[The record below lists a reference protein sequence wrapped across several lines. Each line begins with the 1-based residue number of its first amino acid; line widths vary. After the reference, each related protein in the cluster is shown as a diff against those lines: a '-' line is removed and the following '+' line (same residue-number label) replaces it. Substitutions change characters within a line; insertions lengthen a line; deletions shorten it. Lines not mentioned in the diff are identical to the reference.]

1 MFADLSVWVYLGVIF
16 FLTHITIASVTI
28 YLHRAQAHRAIELNS
43 IASHFFR
50 FWLWLTTGIVTRE
63 WVAVHR
69 KHHAK
74 VESREDPHS
83 PQQFGIK
90 TVLTRGAELY
100 QHEAANKETL
110 NKYGHDTPNDW
121 LEKNLY
127 TRHSYLGI
135 AVMLLVNCA
144 LFGPIGMS
152 IWAIQMIWIPV
163 FAAGVINGVGHFWGY
178 RNFEPADA
186 STNIIPIGIFI
197 GGEELHNNHH
207 AFAASAR
214 FSSKWY
220 ELDLGWWYIR
230 QLNFVGL
237 AKVKKLA
244 PVPVLDYQN
253 TVIDMDT
260 IRAVIASRF
269 HVMSYYASSVVK
281 KVYREEKSN
290 YEKTRRKLT
299 RAHRKLLIR
308 HSNLLDE
315 AARSRLNKLLDEND
329 KLKTVYEFGL
339 RLQSI
344 WHAKHASQESLMQ
357 SLRDWCISA
366 EQTGIQA
373 LQDFAMTVRAY
384 RLQEVN

>member
-1 MFADLSVWVYLGVIF
+1 MFTDLSAWIYLGVTL

-28 YLHRAQAHRAIELNS
+28 YLHRAQAHRAIELNPVT
-43 IASHFFR
+43 SHFFR
-50 FWLWLTTGIVTRE
+50 FWLWLTTGIVTKE

-74 VESREDPHS
+74 VEAEEDPHS

-100 QHEAANKETL
+100 QHEAANQETL
-110 NKYGHDTPNDW
+110 NKYGHDAPGDW
-121 LEKNLY
+121 LENNLY

-135 AVMLLVNCA
+135 SIMLLTNCI
-144 LFGPIGMS
+144 LFGPIGLT

-163 FAAGVINGVGHFWGY
+163 FAAGVINGMGHWWGY
-178 RNFEPADA
+178 RNFEPSDA
-186 STNIIPIGIFI
+186 STNIIPLGIFI

-207 AFAASAR
+207 AFASSAR

-220 ELDLGWWYIR
+220 ELDVGWWYIR
-230 QLNFVGL
+230 MLKFLRL

-244 PVPVLDYQN
+244 PVPVIDYQN
-253 TVIDMDT
+253 TAIDLDT
-260 IRAVIASRF
+260 IKAVITNRF
-269 HVMSYYASSVVK
+269 YVMSHYATSVVK

-290 YEKTRRKLT
+290 YKNARISFS
-299 RAHRKLLIR
+299 RAQRKLLIR
-308 HSNLLDE
+308 HSNLLDDS
-315 AARSRLNKLLDEND
+315 ARVKLNKLLDEND

-344 WHAKHASQESLMQ
+344 WQTKHASQESLMQ
-357 SLRDWCISA
+357 SLCDWCSSA

-373 LQDFAMTVRAY
+373 LEDFALTVRAY
-384 RLQEVN
+384 RLQEAY